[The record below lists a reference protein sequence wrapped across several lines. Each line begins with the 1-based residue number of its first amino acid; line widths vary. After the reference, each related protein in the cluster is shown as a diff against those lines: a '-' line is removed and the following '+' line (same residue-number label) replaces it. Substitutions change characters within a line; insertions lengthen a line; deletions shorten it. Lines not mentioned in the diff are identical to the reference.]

1 MTVTGSFVNIPL
13 RRKKTDLSTG
23 INNMLGLE
31 HDCAV
36 RDLEKKFH
44 THQDDPAAWDQC
56 TYELRLLETVLMPTF
71 DKIMSGTKRF
81 N

>member
-1 MTVTGSFVNIPL
+1 MNIPL
-13 RRKKTDLSTG
+13 RRKKTDLST
-23 INNMLGLE
+23 LGLE